1 MVIVREDNEVVG
13 IRIENPNNFYV
24 DDDTIIVCNPLA
36 SSGSQIET
44 KNIKQVIGFAC
55 IGGGEKL
62 PFF

>member
-36 SSGSQIET
+36 SSG
-44 KNIKQVIGFAC
+44 
-55 IGGGEKL
+55 
-62 PFF
+62 